1 MENKRTE
8 VVKKAYSLAVILSL
22 SYLFVLFIVRFLV
35 LGFDIN
41 AIRVELTMSIFLVL
55 SLVVFYS
62 QIGGNKPIIYGLSV
76 FFLGYA
82 IGLFYF
88 FRDLYLGTFY
98 DHSLL
103 MLSSIYLTTLV
114 IYLRKNDEFIFDEP
128 YSNQLMVRRLIYMAV
143 IGVFVHIISFLCYY
157 AHYNLSGANVTFI
170 NFIKSTQNGPLIKYT
185 IALLVYFTL
194 YGMLYVLYES
204 FSKKDRSEKELCY
217 IERGVFYFYV
227 VGFVISLISLIL
239 GGIASYLIGAK
250 QVNYQMINDIYY
262 LRNLIQINS
271 IPQSFIA
278 LLMTLSVVKMM
289 KDIKVRES
297 YQTLVI
303 SYAIIGVIVF
313 LSNHLIDVYKEIR
326 FTEGLPTV
334 ELLMRFSNFQ
344 RIVSGWLQTGSHFFL
359 ILLLGILSRHHRYM
373 EKQIIVYAILLL
385 GSLLFT
391 RILNFVFSN
400 HFQLSQWGNV
410 VFHGYLIVVA
420 GVALGILYNF
430 MHIKVYNESSYIK
443 EESEGLV

>member
-76 FFLGYA
+76 FLLGYA

-88 FRDLYLGTFY
+88 FRDRYLGTFY

-103 MLSSIYLTTLV
+103 MLSSIYLTTLI

-157 AHYNLSGANVTFI
+157 AHYNLSGANVTLI
-170 NFIKSTQNGPLIKYT
+170 NFIKSTQNVPLIKYT

-239 GGIASYLIGAK
+239 GGITSYLIGAK

-271 IPQSFIA
+271 IPQSFIV

-289 KDIKVRES
+289 KEIKVRES

-303 SYAIIGVIVF
+303 SYAIIGVIIF

-344 RIVSGWLQTGSHFFL
+344 RIVSGLLQTGSHFFL
-359 ILLLGILSRHHRYM
+359 ILLLVILSRHHRYM

-410 VFHGYLIVVA
+410 VLHGYLIVVA